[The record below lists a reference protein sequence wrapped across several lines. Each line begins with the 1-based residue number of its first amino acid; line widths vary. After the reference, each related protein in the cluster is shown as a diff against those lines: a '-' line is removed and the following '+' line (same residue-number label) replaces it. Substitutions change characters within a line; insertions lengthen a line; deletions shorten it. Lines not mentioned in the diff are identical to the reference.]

1 MIAKL
6 QSTIGKIDFWI
17 QLAQPGVILLLRCLT
32 GFIFARAG
40 WYKITHLDQTIGFFA
55 SLGLP
60 VANALAPLVAT
71 LEFFGGL
78 FLIAGFATRLV
89 CLPLLSTML
98 VALFTAHSSSL
109 GNINQMLEQPP
120 VVLIFACLGLI
131 AVGAGKWSTD
141 TWLLKYNLKRVPL
154 PMAKHDS
161 QKKSA

>member
-1 MIAKL
+1 
-6 QSTIGKIDFWI
+6 
-17 QLAQPGVILLLRCLT
+17 
-32 GFIFARAG
+32 
-40 WYKITHLDQTIGFFA
+40 
-55 SLGLP
+55 
-60 VANALAPLVAT
+60 
-71 LEFFGGL
+71 
-78 FLIAGFATRLV
+78 
-89 CLPLLSTML
+89 ML
-98 VALFTAHSSSL
+98 VALLPRTLAHF